1 MKAPSPDYRIGEIV
15 PMPRDYDPQQL
26 VTQML
31 KRSQTIRPASLCSYH
46 PAVAAARKTMIGRA
60 EALARAADPF
70 EQARTFLR
78 RTGFSPVAKVS
89 GVHHVGRHRF
99 GKDADV
105 MAFARSK
112 GWQG

>member
-31 KRSQTIRPASLCSYH
+31 KRSQTARHASLCSYH

-78 RTGFSPVAKVS
+78 RAGFSPVAKVS
-89 GVHHVGRHRF
+89 GVHHVGRRRF
-99 GKDADV
+99 GKEADV